1 MMEPLNTDGK
11 TKFTYTITQTET
23 GKKVTFSE
31 FATQNALNY
40 VSEDEVN
47 DFYHL
52 TFMTENLEF
61 KVSNLQCT
69 SYKVL

>member
-1 MMEPLNTDGK
+1 M
-11 TKFTYTITQTET
+11 
-23 GKKVTFSE
+23 TFSE
-31 FATQNALNY
+31 FATQEALNY

-47 DFYHL
+47 DFYHI